1 MASKVI
7 NAIAKEMS
15 TKTTNEKTAKC
26 ILKEWEFIAF
36 YPSWST
42 SLFMIL
48 RASNKNPA
56 VKSEKN
62 WITPTKL
69 VAKLKFSLGLIKAL
83 LKGNMNV
90 KAMMP

>member
-1 MASKVI
+1 
-7 NAIAKEMS
+7 
-15 TKTTNEKTAKC
+15 
-26 ILKEWEFIAF
+26 
-36 YPSWST
+36 
-42 SLFMIL
+42 MIL

>member
-1 MASKVI
+1 
-7 NAIAKEMS
+7 
-15 TKTTNEKTAKC
+15 
-26 ILKEWEFIAF
+26 
-36 YPSWST
+36 
-42 SLFMIL
+42 MIL

-69 VAKLKFSLGLIKAL
+69 VAKLICSLGLIKEA